1 MEDELDSDDEEVDGG
16 EYSLPSR
23 GTIGEESDINFQKK
37 AIENATGPFQFRL
50 VHFKHIE
57 ELIMFYLSYCH

>member
-1 MEDELDSDDEEVDGG
+1 MSWIAMTRKLMVEDILF
-16 EYSLPSR
+16 LAAAR
-23 GTIGEESDINFQKK
+23 FGEESDINFQKK
-37 AIENATGPFQFRL
+37 AIENPTGPFQFRL